1 MTAVHREQE
10 NVGLSRKVMTTF
22 DFVSDVGDIV
32 GAAMVQLSGS
42 VDSHIAKCRVI
53 CGCTRSRAGRWAE
66 QCERGKALNNES
78 TVVGTRTELPRIG
91 LSDANSL
98 LPDSNV
104 HLRVCEK
111 YGARP

>member
-10 NVGLSRKVMTTF
+10 NVGLSRKVVTTF
-22 DFVSDVGDIV
+22 VFVSDVGDIV

-42 VDSHIAKCRVI
+42 VDSHIAECRVI

-66 QCERGKALNNES
+66 QYERGKALTSIES
-78 TVVGTRTELPRIG
+78 TVVGTRSERPERIG
-91 LSDANSL
+91 LSDANDL
-98 LPDSNV
+98 NV
-104 HLRVCEK
+104 HLRVCKK